1 MTDGVGVP
9 AEFSPRSKRNQAG
22 RDSLHPWTAMTRLFS
37 IILLLAMTASPALAE
52 FTGRVVGVA
61 DGDTLS
67 VLHDGKAERVRLNGI
82 DCPEKG
88 QPFGAQ
94 AKAVTSAMAFGRE
107 VTVRPVNLD
116 KYGRTVAD
124 VVLPDGR
131 NLNRELVALGLAW
144 WYRKYSTDES
154 LGHLEVAARVGKKG
168 LWADPEP
175 IPPWAFRKQQKAGP
189 TVLSPTAR
197 P

>member
-1 MTDGVGVP
+1 M
-9 AEFSPRSKRNQAG
+9 N
-22 RDSLHPWTAMTRLFS
+22 RLFS
-37 IILLLAMTASPALAE
+37 IVLLLALMASPALAD

-61 DGDTLS
+61 DGDTIS

-88 QPFGAQ
+88 QAFGAQ
-94 AKAVTSAMAFGRE
+94 AKAVTSAMTFGKE
-107 VTVRPVNLD
+107 VTVRPVTLD

-124 VVLPDGR
+124 VVLSDGR
-131 NLNRELVALGLAW
+131 ILNRELVTLGLAW

-154 LGHLEVAARVGKKG
+154 LGHLEVEARVAKKG

-189 TVLSPTAR
+189 VGLSPTSHR
-197 P
+197 

>member
-1 MTDGVGVP
+1 
-9 AEFSPRSKRNQAG
+9 
-22 RDSLHPWTAMTRLFS
+22 MTRLFS
-37 IILLLAMTASPALAE
+37 IVLLLASMASPTLAD

-88 QPFGAQ
+88 QAFGAQ
-94 AKAVTSAMAFGRE
+94 AKAVTSAMAFGKE
-107 VTVRPVNLD
+107 ITVRPANLD
-116 KYGRTVAD
+116 KYGRTIAD

-131 NLNRELVALGLAW
+131 TLNRELVALGLAW

-154 LGHLEVAARVGKKG
+154 LGHLEVGARVAKKG

-175 IPPWAFRKQQKAGP
+175 IPPWAFRRQQKAG
-189 TVLSPTAR
+189 TRVLSPTSHR
-197 P
+197 

>member
-1 MTDGVGVP
+1 MTDVLGVL

-22 RDSLHPWTAMTRLFS
+22 RDSLHPRTAMTRLFS
-37 IILLLAMTASPALAE
+37 IILLLASMASPALAD
-52 FTGRVVGVA
+52 FTGRVVGVG

-88 QPFGAQ
+88 QPFGTQ
-94 AKAVTSAMAFGRE
+94 AKAVTSAMAFGKE
-107 VTVRPVNLD
+107 VTIRPVNRD

-131 NLNRELVALGLAW
+131 ILNRELVTLGLAW

-154 LGHLEVAARVGKKG
+154 LGHLEVEARVAKKG

-175 IPPWAFRKQQKAGP
+175 IPPWAFRKQKAG
-189 TVLSPTAR
+189 TRVLSPTSHR
-197 P
+197 

>member
-1 MTDGVGVP
+1 MTEGWV
-9 AEFSPRSKRNQAG
+9 QAG
-22 RDSLHPWTAMTRLFS
+22 RDPSYPRTTMNRVFSL
-37 IILLLAMTASPALAE
+37 ILLLAFMASPALAD

-88 QPFGAQ
+88 QPFGTQ
-94 AKAVTSAMAFGRE
+94 AKAVTSAMAFGKE
-107 VTVRPVNLD
+107 VTVRPVDHD

-124 VVLPDGR
+124 VILSDGR
-131 NLNRELVALGLAW
+131 ILNRELVTLGLAW

-154 LGHLEVAARVGKKG
+154 LGRLEVEARVAKKG
-168 LWADPEP
+168 IWTDPEP
-175 IPPWAFRKQQKAGP
+175 IPPWAFRKQRKNGSG
-189 TVLSPTAR
+189 VLSPTSR
-197 P
+197 H